1 MLPLS
6 GGNMKFVVDK
16 KQLVRILK
24 IVNHRDMASVAH
36 RKKNQYLRIKAHNM
50 EVELQANG
58 VAATIPAMI
67 AEKGVCFIK
76 YRGLLE
82 VVQSFKKKKIYI
94 AVTPEGVQ
102 IETLSGNDQIWYA
115 IFDHP
120 KAAPASMENID
131 KPNTPEPS
139 FISNSAIQDWREMYL
154 RS

>member
-24 IVNHRDMASVAH
+24 IVNHRDVASVAH
-36 RKKNQYLRIKAHNM
+36 RKKNQYLRIKACNM
-50 EVELQANG
+50 EVELQANV
-58 VAATIPAMI
+58 VAASMPAMI

-76 YRGLLE
+76 YRSLLE

-94 AVTPEGVQ
+94 AVTPEGIQ
-102 IETLSGNDQIWYA
+102 IETFSATDQMWYA
-115 IFDHP
+115 IFDDP
-120 KAAPASMENID
+120 KAAPETVENVDIP
-131 KPNTPEPS
+131 KPS
-139 FISNSAIQDWREMYL
+139 FVSSTAVQDWREMYW